1 MPVLVLGRLA
11 EVSDGRDEHA
21 AWAFATTAFAL
32 TQAAGAYGY
41 SWLYAQSHGYAALFV
56 TAAAALGTA
65 LVLSLAGADGRAE
78 P

>member
-11 EVSDGRDEHA
+11 EVSDDHA

-41 SWLYAQSHGYAALFV
+41 SWLYAQSHGYAALLM
-56 TAAAALGTA
+56 TAALALDAA
-65 LVLSLAGADGRAE
+65 LVLSLVRSGRWS
-78 P
+78 

>member
-41 SWLYAQSHGYAALFV
+41 SWLYARSHGYAALLM
-56 TAAAALGTA
+56 TAALALDAA
-65 LVLSLAGADGRAE
+65 LVLSLVRSGRWS
-78 P
+78 